1 MCCLLLVPVVAS
13 VVSGVV
19 FVLGFCHALSLSCS
33 LSLCRRFLSCLCLCR
48 VSFSVCSVLSS
59 ICVCLFCHC
68 VYVSV
73 FWLSVCL
80 LVGVWLQLF
89 CLGRCLGLACFV
101 CVVFVC
107 VCAVS
112 ADVCSPTCLVV
123 AFVVASIDR
132 GSCCASS

>member
-1 MCCLLLVPVVAS
+1 MCCLLLLPVVAS

-48 VSFSVCSVLSS
+48 ASSSVCFVLSL
-59 ICVCLFCHC
+59 ICVFLPVC
-68 VYVSV
+68 VSV

-107 VCAVS
+107 VVS
-112 ADVCSPTCLVV
+112 VGVFSPTCLVV
-123 AFVVASIDR
+123 AFVVASIGR
-132 GSCCASS
+132 RSCCASS